1 MSGSKTINHEGV
13 VRQIGDGFVTVAI
26 TSVSACSGCHAEGSC
41 PVSGTKEKI
50 IDIKG
55 SYNLKEGDHVT
66 VQMAKSMGYTALVLV
81 YLVPLAILITAL
93 ATFLALEFK
102 EVQAGIISLLSI
114 FVYYISLLLCKKKIN
129 NKFAFSLK
137 T

>member
-50 IDIKG
+50 IDIRG
-55 SYNLKEGDHVT
+55 HYNLKEGDHVT